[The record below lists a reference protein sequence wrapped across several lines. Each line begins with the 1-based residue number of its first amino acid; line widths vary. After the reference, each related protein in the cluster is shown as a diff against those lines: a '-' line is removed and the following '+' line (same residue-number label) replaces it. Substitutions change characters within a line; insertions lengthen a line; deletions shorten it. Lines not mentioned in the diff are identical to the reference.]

1 MSNNTGRTRRERR
14 VIKMWKIALIAGMGI
29 IASFAIWLMKK
40 IAPEDKIY
48 PAWALLIVVLFA
60 LVVIFAG

>member
-1 MSNNTGRTRRERR
+1 
-14 VIKMWKIALIAGMGI
+14 MWKIALIAGMGI

-48 PAWALLIVVLFA
+48 PAWALLVVILFTLVVLFA
-60 LVVIFAG
+60 G

>member
-1 MSNNTGRTRRERR
+1 
-14 VIKMWKIALIAGMGI
+14 MWKIALIAGMGI

>member
-1 MSNNTGRTRRERR
+1 MLKAGLIFGMSI
-14 VIKMWKIALIAGMGI
+14 VAVSAVWI
-29 IASFAIWLMKK
+29 MKK
-40 IAPEDKIY
+40 IAPDDKIY